1 MYTKAEIFLLLII
14 SCILMIIAIEILN
27 IFEKSSTKNYIIR
40 TVGFLLMVSGVR
52 IMLAFVELLLIPK
65 VVRNKIKEVSREAI

>member
-1 MYTKAEIFLLLII
+1 
-14 SCILMIIAIEILN
+14 MIIAIEILT

>member
-14 SCILMIIAIEILN
+14 SCILMIIAIEILT